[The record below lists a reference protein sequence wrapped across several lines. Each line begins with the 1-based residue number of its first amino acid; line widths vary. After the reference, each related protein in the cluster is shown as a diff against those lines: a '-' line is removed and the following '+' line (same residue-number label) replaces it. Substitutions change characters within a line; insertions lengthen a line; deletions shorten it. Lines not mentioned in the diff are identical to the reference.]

1 MAGSREHGRYGHT
14 SGLDI
19 DRLMSEFRA
28 NLPPAQE
35 AEAVGSDPEA
45 KPDRRRW
52 KSREGTARRITRA
65 RAD

>member
-1 MAGSREHGRYGHT
+1 MAGTRDHGRYGHT

-28 NLPPAQE
+28 SLPPE
-35 AEAVGSDPEA
+35 PEAVGSEPA
-45 KPDRRRW
+45 TKPDRRRW